1 MILDCVHRLCLAGI
15 SVEDAKQAFEV
26 AVQHGGRPVHQPT
39 VLQGPDGQTAAI
51 SEVEMYGDVVM
62 RFMSGSFQ
70 VNFGLH
76 QSVMCAS

>member
-1 MILDCVHRLCLAGI
+1 MAQYVQRLSLVGI

-26 AVQHGGRPVHQPT
+26 AIQNGGRPVHQPT
-39 VLQGPDGQTAAI
+39 VLQGSDGQESVV

-70 VNFGLH
+70 VDVQPYHCLVH
-76 QSVMCAS
+76 AS

>member
-1 MILDCVHRLCLAGI
+1 MAPHVHRLLLVGI

-26 AVQHGGRPVHQPT
+26 AVQNGGRPVHQPT
-39 VLQGPDGQTAAI
+39 VLQVSDGQESVV

-70 VNFGLH
+70 VDFRLH
-76 QSVMCAS
+76 QSVVHAS